1 MTTDFFDECT
11 ADLTMPK
18 NFRDTTYKND
28 ACPSWGFNV
37 FQIFIDHPDPNER
50 ELGPEKPRFCIMLE
64 KDYGDTH
71 TWSYECE
78 TWEEVLK
85 TVSIRSCYPP
95 SVSEEWQMDCPECG
109 RDEKI
114 FINGRVELLLTP
126 DGTENTCS
134 NFADWDDNSYA
145 HCGHCFFEG
154 TVKNFKIPADFEGC
168 NGGIITFDKENA

>member
-1 MTTDFFDECT
+1 MRIAICTMGIVGGYDGTNGAGEQIHPRLSYESLKRKVIDVNPDVEFD
-11 ADLTMPK
+11 
-18 NFRDTTYKND
+18 
-28 ACPSWGFNV
+28 
-37 FQIFIDHPDPNER
+37 IFI
-50 ELGPEKPRFCIMLE
+50 
-64 KDYGDTH
+64 H

-85 TVSIRSCYPP
+85 TVSIRSCDPP
-95 SVSEEWQMDCPECG
+95 SVSEEWHMDCPECG
-109 RDEKI
+109 RDDKI
-114 FINGRVELLLTP
+114 FIIGRVELLLTP

-154 TVKNFKIPADFEGC
+154 TVKNFKIPADVEGC